1 MNKAQR
7 IVIGFFI
14 ISILVIAGLYI
25 YYNHLLKNKDT
36 IEVQDNTLF
45 YSLTCPHCRIVEQFM
60 EENNIT
66 QKINITQLEVSQ
78 NPANADLL
86 INTGKLCKIDSS
98 YIGAIPLLYS
108 NGSCYLGDTPII
120 EYLNKTINNL

>member
-1 MNKAQR
+1 MNKAQK
-7 IVIGFFI
+7 VVVGFFI

-25 YYNHLLKNKDT
+25 YYNQLIKNTVTVKD
-36 IEVQDNTLF
+36 NALF
-45 YSLTCPHCRIVEQFM
+45 YSLTCPHCKIVEQFM

-66 QKINITQLEVSQ
+66 QKISIIQLEVSQ
-78 NPANADLL
+78 NSANAQQLMS
-86 INTGKLCKIDSS
+86 IGKTCKLDPS

-120 EYLNKTINNL
+120 DYLNKTGGL